1 MKNKISVF
9 FFVMLS
15 MGIFCG
21 CGGEYAGRSENAGVS
36 GGAVSASAV
45 SGQAVSD
52 QAASPQA
59 VFGTGKKEK
68 HLYSNDTNVYYVDW
82 ESETGSDTLV
92 ERNLSTGAEKKMVL
106 KDLGELL
113 FVDNDW
119 IYYYV
124 YEDKADVFYRAPM
137 EKKGDS
143 LHVNL
148 EKEEA
153 LFSEEDGVYGMYK
166 ADHGPFCNAKWIAYA
181 TTDGKLCRY
190 DIGRRESLSP
200 LGDYATMGDQASMD
214 GVVVHLGSGED
225 YECDWLDGDSGKL
238 VRIPMPEEETYYGAR
253 TSVSGVGVFFAD
265 SYTYDEEDDPVEKMD
280 LCLWHTPDASHP
292 EGWTEVITK
301 GEEIRSLL
309 KGREDIDEKA
319 SLETVSI
326 FVRNDTVYQQISAEW
341 EKGDVT
347 YRNIIVISRNI
358 NSDGERP
365 VPKKTLKVEKEL
377 SQVLENPKE
386 NQKEF
391 LKVWERA
398 RPASKAFFFSRGL
411 CHEITEKYALFI
423 LSEKEEWRKALYE
436 FESGKLRFVDEKDP
450 EWGLF
455 YQDISWFEPGL
466 NFMPDN
472 GGDVFDLEG

>member
-1 MKNKISVF
+1 MKNKICVSF
-9 FFVMLS
+9 FAMLS
-15 MGIFCG
+15 IGIFCG

-45 SGQAVSD
+45 SEQAVSD
-52 QAASPQA
+52 QVASPQA
-59 VFGTGKKEK
+59 VSGMEKKEK

-82 ESETGSDTLV
+82 EGKADGTTLV
-92 ERNLSTGAEKKMVL
+92 ERNLSTGAEKKMEL

-119 IYYYV
+119 IYYYIG
-124 YEDKADVFYRAPM
+124 EDTADIFYRAPM

-153 LFSEEDGVYGMYK
+153 LFSEEDGVYGINK
-166 ADHGPFCNAKWIAYA
+166 ADHGPFCNGKWIAYVTA
-181 TTDGKLCRY
+181 GGKLCRY
-190 DIGRRESLSP
+190 DISRRESLSP
-200 LGDYATMGDQASMD
+200 IGDVDIMGDQDSIE
-214 GVVVHLGSGED
+214 GVIVDQYYGED

-238 VRIPMPEEETYYGAR
+238 VRIPMSEEETYYGAKR
-253 TSVSGVGVFFAD
+253 SVDGVGVFFAD
-265 SYTYDEEDDPVEKMD
+265 SYTYDEEDNVVEKMD

-292 EGWTEVITK
+292 EGWMEVITED
-301 GEEIRSLL
+301 EEIRSLL

-319 SLETVSI
+319 LLETVSI
-326 FVRNDTVYQQISAEW
+326 YVRNDTVYQQISAEW

-347 YRNIIVISRNI
+347 YRNMIIISRDL

-377 SQVLENPKE
+377 SGILENPKE

-411 CHEITEKYALFI
+411 CHEIAEKYALFI

-436 FESGKLRFVDEKDP
+436 FESGKLRFVDKKDP

-472 GGDVFDLEG
+472 GGDMFDLEG